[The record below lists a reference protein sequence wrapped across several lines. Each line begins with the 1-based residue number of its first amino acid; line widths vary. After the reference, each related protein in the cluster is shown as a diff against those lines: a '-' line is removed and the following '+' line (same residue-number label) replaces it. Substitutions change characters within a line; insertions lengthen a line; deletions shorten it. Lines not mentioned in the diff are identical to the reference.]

1 MMKKKL
7 ILTKQKI
14 RHGFRFIS
22 CLLAVAL
29 FDSCTKVADLD
40 KSLIESSKKNTDAM
54 RHWVDA
60 YVKRDTATVGQ
71 AVVDS
76 ILVHAADGRHVWVT
90 RQGLNQ
96 FLIETPKVS
105 WVIEGID
112 YVGHSD
118 GKDVVVVRGH
128 EQRSYADGRVFDE
141 HLAEFFA
148 WKDGRIVEVTQY
160 SRKP

>member
-1 MMKKKL
+1 MYLLGMDFKHL
-7 ILTKQKI
+7 M
-14 RHGFRFIS
+14 GFGAAF
-22 CLLAVAL
+22 CLAA
-29 FDSCTKVADLD
+29 CTQPAQEEVPITSPEHELVVTME
-40 KSLIESSKKNTDAM
+40 LWTE
-54 RHWVDA
+54 A

-96 FLIETPKVS
+96 FLIETPKIS
-105 WVIEGID
+105 WDIQSID

-118 GKDVVVVRGH
+118 GKDVVVVRGR
-128 EQRSYADGRVFDE
+128 EQRSYEDGRVFDE

-148 WKDGRIVEVTQY
+148 WKGGRIVEVTQY
-160 SRKP
+160 RRTP

>member
-1 MMKKKL
+1 MTYTHF
-7 ILTKQKI
+7 IDAA
-14 RHGFRFIS
+14 RFIAVS
-22 CLLAVAL
+22 GAVAL
-29 FDSCTKVADLD
+29 
-40 KSLIESSKKNTDAM
+40 SLACSQPASEEVPMTSPEDELVMKMEVWT
-54 RHWVDA
+54 DA

-96 FLIETPKVS
+96 FLTETPEFS
-105 WVIEGID
+105 WEIEGID

-148 WKDGRIVEVTQY
+148 WKGGRIVEVTQY

>member
-1 MMKKKL
+1 MTYTSVLNAARLALACGALDLIPACNQPASEATPISSPEDELVMKMEVW
-7 ILTKQKI
+7 T
-14 RHGFRFIS
+14 S
-22 CLLAVAL
+22 
-29 FDSCTKVADLD
+29 
-40 KSLIESSKKNTDAM
+40 
-54 RHWVDA
+54 A

-90 RQGLNQ
+90 RQGLNA
-96 FLIETPKVS
+96 FLTETPEFS
-105 WVIEGID
+105 WDISSID

-118 GKDVVVVRGH
+118 GKDVVVVRGQ
-128 EQRSYADGRVFDE
+128 EKRSYADGRVFDE

>member
-1 MMKKKL
+1 MTYTSVL
-7 ILTKQKI
+7 NAARLALAC
-14 RHGFRFIS
+14 GALVFIS
-22 CLLAVAL
+22 ACNQPASEA
-29 FDSCTKVADLD
+29 TP
-40 KSLIESSKKNTDAM
+40 ISSPEDELVMKMEVWTS
-54 RHWVDA
+54 A

-90 RQGLNQ
+90 RQGLNA
-96 FLIETPKVS
+96 FLTETPEFS
-105 WVIEGID
+105 WDISSID

-118 GKDVVVVRGH
+118 GKDVVVVRGQ
-128 EQRSYADGRVFDE
+128 EKRSYADGRVFDE

-148 WKDGRIVEVTQY
+148 WKGGRIVEVTQY

>member
-1 MMKKKL
+1 MTFTRVLNAARLALACGALVFIPACNQPASEAVPISSPEDELVMKMEDW
-7 ILTKQKI
+7 T
-14 RHGFRFIS
+14 S
-22 CLLAVAL
+22 
-29 FDSCTKVADLD
+29 
-40 KSLIESSKKNTDAM
+40 
-54 RHWVDA
+54 A

-96 FLIETPKVS
+96 FLTETPEFS
-105 WVIEGID
+105 WDISSID

-118 GKDVVVVRGH
+118 GKDVVVVRGQ
-128 EQRSYADGRVFDE
+128 EKRSYADGRVFDE

-148 WKDGRIVEVTQY
+148 WKGGRIVEVTQY

>member
-1 MMKKKL
+1 MTYTSVLNAARLALACGALVLIPACNQPASEATPISSPEDELVMKMEVW
-7 ILTKQKI
+7 T
-14 RHGFRFIS
+14 S
-22 CLLAVAL
+22 
-29 FDSCTKVADLD
+29 
-40 KSLIESSKKNTDAM
+40 
-54 RHWVDA
+54 A

-90 RQGLNQ
+90 RQGLNA
-96 FLIETPKVS
+96 FLTETPEFS
-105 WVIEGID
+105 WDISSID

-118 GKDVVVVRGH
+118 GKDVVVVRGQ
-128 EQRSYADGRVFDE
+128 EKRSYADGRVFDE

-148 WKDGRIVEVTQY
+148 WKGGRIVEVTQY

>member
-1 MMKKKL
+1 MTYTSVLNAARLALACGALVLIPACSQPASEATPISSPEDELVMKMEAW
-7 ILTKQKI
+7 TK
-14 RHGFRFIS
+14 
-22 CLLAVAL
+22 
-29 FDSCTKVADLD
+29 
-40 KSLIESSKKNTDAM
+40 
-54 RHWVDA
+54 A
-60 YVKRDTATVGQ
+60 YVERDTATVCQ

-76 ILVHAADGRHVWVT
+76 ILVHAANGHHVWVT

-96 FLIETPKVS
+96 FLTETPEFS
-105 WVIEGID
+105 WEIEGIY
-112 YVGHSD
+112 YVGHAD

-148 WKDGRIVEVTQY
+148 WKGGRIVEVTQY

>member
-1 MMKKKL
+1 MYLFGMDFKHL
-7 ILTKQKI
+7 M
-14 RHGFRFIS
+14 GFGAAI
-22 CLLAVAL
+22 CLAA
-29 FDSCTKVADLD
+29 CTQPAQEEVPMTSPEHELVVTME
-40 KSLIESSKKNTDAM
+40 LWTE
-54 RHWVDA
+54 A

-96 FLIETPKVS
+96 FLIETPKIS
-105 WVIEGID
+105 WDIQSID

-118 GKDVVVVRGH
+118 GKDVVVVRGR
-128 EQRSYADGRVFDE
+128 EQRSYEDGRVFDE

-148 WKDGRIVEVTQY
+148 WKGGRIVEVTQY
-160 SRKP
+160 RRTP

>member
-1 MMKKKL
+1 MTYTSVLNAVRLALACGALVFIPACNQPASEATSISSPEDELVMKMEVW
-7 ILTKQKI
+7 T
-14 RHGFRFIS
+14 S
-22 CLLAVAL
+22 
-29 FDSCTKVADLD
+29 
-40 KSLIESSKKNTDAM
+40 
-54 RHWVDA
+54 A

-96 FLIETPKVS
+96 FLTETPEFS
-105 WVIEGID
+105 WDISSID

-118 GKDVVVVRGH
+118 GKDVVVVRGQ
-128 EQRSYADGRVFDE
+128 EKRSYADGRVFDE

-148 WKDGRIVEVTQY
+148 WKGGRIVEVTQY

>member
-1 MMKKKL
+1 MTYTSVLKSARLALACGALVFIPACNQPASEAVPISSPEDDLVMKMEVW
-7 ILTKQKI
+7 T
-14 RHGFRFIS
+14 S
-22 CLLAVAL
+22 
-29 FDSCTKVADLD
+29 
-40 KSLIESSKKNTDAM
+40 
-54 RHWVDA
+54 A

-76 ILVHAADGRHVWVT
+76 ILVHAVDGRHVWVT

-96 FLIETPKVS
+96 FLTETPEFS
-105 WVIEGID
+105 WDISSID

-118 GKDVVVVRGH
+118 GKDVVVVRGQ
-128 EQRSYADGRVFDE
+128 EKRSYADGRVFDE

-148 WKDGRIVEVTQY
+148 WKGGRIVEVTQY

>member
-1 MMKKKL
+1 MYLLGMDFKHL
-7 ILTKQKI
+7 M
-14 RHGFRFIS
+14 GFGAAF
-22 CLLAVAL
+22 CLAA
-29 FDSCTKVADLD
+29 CTQPTQEEVPMTSPEHELVVTME
-40 KSLIESSKKNTDAM
+40 LWTE
-54 RHWVDA
+54 A

-96 FLIETPKVS
+96 FLIETPKIS
-105 WVIEGID
+105 WDIQSID

-118 GKDVVVVRGH
+118 GKDVVVVRGR
-128 EQRSYADGRVFDE
+128 EQRSYEDGRVFDE

-148 WKDGRIVEVTQY
+148 WKGGRIVEVTQY
-160 SRKP
+160 RRTP

>member
-1 MMKKKL
+1 MNYTRVLNPARLALACGALVFIPACNQPASEAVPISSPEDELVMKMEDW
-7 ILTKQKI
+7 T
-14 RHGFRFIS
+14 S
-22 CLLAVAL
+22 
-29 FDSCTKVADLD
+29 
-40 KSLIESSKKNTDAM
+40 
-54 RHWVDA
+54 A

-96 FLIETPKVS
+96 FLTETPEFS
-105 WVIEGID
+105 WDISSID

-118 GKDVVVVRGH
+118 GKDVVVVRGQ
-128 EQRSYADGRVFDE
+128 EKRSYADGRVFDE

-148 WKDGRIVEVTQY
+148 WKGGRIVEVTQY

>member
-1 MMKKKL
+1 M
-7 ILTKQKI
+7 TATYV
-14 RHGFRFIS
+14 FSAARFI
-22 CLLAVAL
+22 AVSGAL
-29 FDSCTKVADLD
+29 VLTSACSQPAQEEVPMTSPEDELVMKMSEWT
-40 KSLIESSKKNTDAM
+40 
-54 RHWVDA
+54 RA
-60 YVKRDTATVGQ
+60 YVGRDTATVGQ

-90 RQGLNQ
+90 RQGLNE
-96 FLIETPKVS
+96 FLTETPEFS
-105 WVIEGID
+105 WDIEGID

-128 EQRSYADGRVFDE
+128 EQRRYEDGRVFDE

-148 WKDGRIVEVTQY
+148 WKGGRIVDVTQY

>member
-1 MMKKKL
+1 MTYTSVLNAARLALACGALVLIPACSQPASEATPISSPEDELVMKMEAW
-7 ILTKQKI
+7 TK
-14 RHGFRFIS
+14 
-22 CLLAVAL
+22 
-29 FDSCTKVADLD
+29 
-40 KSLIESSKKNTDAM
+40 
-54 RHWVDA
+54 A
-60 YVKRDTATVGQ
+60 YVERDTATVGQ

-76 ILVHAADGRHVWVT
+76 ILVHAANGRHVWVT

-96 FLIETPKVS
+96 FLTETPEFS
-105 WVIEGID
+105 WDISSID

-118 GKDVVVVRGH
+118 GKDVVVVRGQ
-128 EQRSYADGRVFDE
+128 EKRSYADGRVFDE

>member
-1 MMKKKL
+1 MTYTSVLNAARLALAYGALVFIPACNQPASEATPISSPEDELVMKMEVW
-7 ILTKQKI
+7 T
-14 RHGFRFIS
+14 
-22 CLLAVAL
+22 
-29 FDSCTKVADLD
+29 
-40 KSLIESSKKNTDAM
+40 
-54 RHWVDA
+54 DA

-90 RQGLNQ
+90 RQGLNA
-96 FLIETPKVS
+96 FLTETPEFS
-105 WVIEGID
+105 WDISSID

-118 GKDVVVVRGH
+118 GMDVVVVRGQ
-128 EQRSYADGRVFDE
+128 EKRSYADGRVFDE

-148 WKDGRIVEVTQY
+148 WKGGRIVEVTQY

>member
-1 MMKKKL
+1 MTYTSVLNAARLALACGALVLIPACSQPASEATPISSPEDELVMKMEAW
-7 ILTKQKI
+7 TK
-14 RHGFRFIS
+14 
-22 CLLAVAL
+22 
-29 FDSCTKVADLD
+29 
-40 KSLIESSKKNTDAM
+40 
-54 RHWVDA
+54 A
-60 YVKRDTATVGQ
+60 YVERDTATVGQ

-76 ILVHAADGRHVWVT
+76 ILVHAANGRHVWVT

-96 FLIETPKVS
+96 FLTETPEFS
-105 WVIEGID
+105 WDISSID

-148 WKDGRIVEVTQY
+148 WKDGHIVEVTQY